1 MHGSG
6 FQALKRQDVL
16 KLPWP
21 ALKNPPKP
29 MTEPCQ
35 DKVGGKRWLG
45 CSFRWTSDI
54 HTGFCQQNLEDTNL
68 HPMICQIWK
77 IYLLAIWFASF
88 PAAWQCLGMVLFFSS
103 HENLTI
109 ANWYDFWN
117 VFTFTNPMSRSA
129 VSWGMVRGYNFW
141 VPIWC
146 PCDQRGCCYFNDLDW
161 KKRLPVLVG
170 EKRPTQRPKDVLL
183 KPTSLTYATEN

>member
-1 MHGSG
+1 MVRMQFSVDIRHPYRFLSTKFGRY
-6 FQALKRQDVL
+6 K
-16 KLPWP
+16 
-21 ALKNPPKP
+21 PPSNDMP
-29 MTEPCQ
+29 
-35 DKVGGKRWLG
+35 D
-45 CSFRWTSDI
+45 
-54 HTGFCQQNLEDTNL
+54 LEDLPFGN
-68 HPMICQIWK
+68 MICFISCC
-77 IYLLAIWFASF
+77 LAVFGNGS
-88 PAAWQCLGMVLFFSS
+88 FFSS

-170 EKRPTQRPKDVLL
+170 EKGQPNGQRMCCLSRPH
-183 KPTSLTYATEN
+183 